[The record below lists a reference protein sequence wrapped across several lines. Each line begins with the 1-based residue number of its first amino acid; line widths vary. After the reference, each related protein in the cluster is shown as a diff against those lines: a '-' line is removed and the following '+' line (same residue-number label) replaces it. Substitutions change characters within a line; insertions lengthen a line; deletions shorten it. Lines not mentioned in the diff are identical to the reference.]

1 MKRLITAS
9 DVLYFSDYQV
19 DNIGELVADNLTHKY
34 RSDGAD
40 FYYKYGKQGFDWNS
54 GKYFVEVTCE
64 VSSHYDAEI
73 NTNSRYGAYLDGM
86 DGKYY
91 TAKKDFSYNRY
102 DTQDT
107 MANQL
112 VISLTDD
119 IENQIFSAVNPE
131 MVETCSKVTASR
143 RVSANKKYVKAFV
156 TQDREDAWALI
167 DQYME
172 REWGHVEYNESARA
186 ILVMEM
192 PFDGISEDGNS
203 YSEGTCSAIINL
215 MDFELRFNVYIPEAE
230 GIAEEDWDHTI
241 KYDSLADMVIKLI
254 QPMADGEITEEK
266 LYEMC
271 ESYYY

>member
-1 MKRLITAS
+1 MKRLIIAS
-9 DVLYFSDYQV
+9 DRYTPKGGYLYIFKHGIGPGTIPSDVSVVRTKDLPNYLTAV
-19 DNIGELVADNLTHKY
+19 WLDRFLTADEL
-34 RSDGAD
+34 
-40 FYYKYGKQGFDWNS
+40 KQ
-54 GKYFVEVTCE
+54 
-64 VSSHYDAEI
+64 YDIPSETEI
-73 NTNSRYGAYLDGM
+73 NRYLDRIGYCQKNGDVVPC
-86 DGKYY
+86 DGVEACGKV
-91 TAKKDFSYNRY
+91 TA
-102 DTQDT
+102 
-107 MANQL
+107 
-112 VISLTDD
+112 
-119 IENQIFSAVNPE
+119 
-131 MVETCSKVTASR
+131 TASR

-186 ILVMEM
+186 ILVLEM

-215 MDFELRFNVYIPEAE
+215 MDFELRFNVYIPEDD
-230 GIAEEDWDHTI
+230 GIAEEDWGHTI
-241 KYDSLADMVIKLI
+241 KYDSLADMVTKLI

>member
-1 MKRLITAS
+1 MKRLIIAS
-9 DVLYFSDYQV
+9 DRYTPKGGYLYIFKHGIGPGTIPSDVSVVRTKDLPNYLTAV
-19 DNIGELVADNLTHKY
+19 WLDRFLTADEL
-34 RSDGAD
+34 
-40 FYYKYGKQGFDWNS
+40 KQ
-54 GKYFVEVTCE
+54 
-64 VSSHYDAEI
+64 YDIPSETEI
-73 NTNSRYGAYLDGM
+73 NRYLDRIGYCQKNGDVVPC
-86 DGKYY
+86 DGVEACGKV
-91 TAKKDFSYNRY
+91 TA
-102 DTQDT
+102 
-107 MANQL
+107 
-112 VISLTDD
+112 
-119 IENQIFSAVNPE
+119 
-131 MVETCSKVTASR
+131 TASR

-215 MDFELRFNVYIPEAE
+215 MDFELRFNVYIPEDD
-230 GIAEEDWDHTI
+230 GIAEEDWGHTI
-241 KYDSLADMVIKLI
+241 KYDSLADMVTKLI

>member
-9 DVLYFSDYQV
+9 DRYTPNGGYLYIFKHGIGPGTIPSD
-19 DNIGELVADNLTHKY
+19 
-34 RSDGAD
+34 
-40 FYYKYGKQGFDWNS
+40 
-54 GKYFVEVTCE
+54 
-64 VSSHYDAEI
+64 VSVVKTKDLP
-73 NTNSRYGAYLDGM
+73 N
-86 DGKYY
+86 YY
-91 TAKKDFSYNRY
+91 TAVWLDRFLTADELKQYDIPSETEINRY
-102 DTQDT
+102 LDRIGYCQKNGD
-107 MANQL
+107 
-112 VISLTDD
+112 VVPCDG
-119 IENQIFSAVNPE
+119 
-131 MVETCSKVTASR
+131 VEACGKVTATASR

-215 MDFELRFNVYIPEAE
+215 MDFELRFNVYIPEDD
-230 GIAEEDWDHTI
+230 GIAEEDWGHTI
-241 KYDSLADMVIKLI
+241 KYDSLADMVTKLI

>member
-1 MKRLITAS
+1 MKRLNRISASRYDNVPGYKAPEDGYLYIFKHGIGPGTMPS
-9 DVLYFSDYQV
+9 DVHIVKVKDLP
-19 DNIGELVADNLTHKY
+19 N
-34 RSDGAD
+34 
-40 FYYKYGKQGFDWNS
+40 
-54 GKYFVEVTCE
+54 
-64 VSSHYDAEI
+64 
-73 NTNSRYGAYLDGM
+73 
-86 DGKYY
+86 YY
-91 TAKKDFSYNRY
+91 TAVWLDSFLTTDELKQYDIPFETDIKYYLDRIGYCLKDG
-102 DTQDT
+102 D
-107 MANQL
+107 
-112 VISLTDD
+112 VVPCDD
-119 IENQIFSAVNPE
+119 
-131 MVETCSKVTASR
+131 VEACGKVTSSR

-215 MDFELRFNVYIPEAE
+215 IDFELRFNVYIPEAE

-241 KYDSLADMVIKLI
+241 KYDSLADMVTKLI